1 MTENN
6 PNNKSLSIRVCT
18 NGLSFCSYTPLA
30 DTPFEYK
37 VFDIKPTIS
46 LAANIKEAL
55 TTEPMLKEEYQRV
68 NVLITTPHFTTVPI
82 AYFKL
87 EDAQKY
93 YECAFP
99 KDAPQ
104 HVSYNVLRRSG
115 IAIVF
120 GLNKNVYQLIHDDF
134 PRARFYASASTLIEF
149 FGEKSMFGTNKKMYA
164 NLHEKEMT
172 LYAFD
177 NGRMLFVNTF
187 VTTNISDTQY
197 YILNVWKQLG
207 FDQVEDAL
215 YIVGDT
221 LERRQ
226 ELINKTQNFLGNISL
241 IDRREDFRNEL
252 TAGNAKIP
260 YDLQTLL
267 ICGF

>member
-1 MTENN
+1 MTEKN
-6 PNNKSLSIRVCT
+6 PNNKSLSIRVST
-18 NGLSFCSYTPLA
+18 NGLSFCSYKPMS
-30 DTPFEYK
+30 DTQFEYK
-37 VFDIKPTIS
+37 VYDIQPTIS
-46 LAANIKEAL
+46 LAANVKEAL
-55 TTEPMLKEEYQRV
+55 RNEPMLKDEYQRV
-68 NVLITTPHFTTVPI
+68 NVLITTPHFTTVPV
-82 AYFKL
+82 AYFNFD
-87 EDAQKY
+87 DAVKY

-99 KDAPQ
+99 KDKPQ

-120 GLNKNVYQLIHDDF
+120 GLDKNVYQLIHDDF

-149 FGEKSMFGTNKKMYA
+149 FGEKSMFGTNRKMYA
-164 NLHEKEMT
+164 YLHDRELT

-187 VTTNISDTQY
+187 AVGTVADTQY

-207 FDQVEDAL
+207 FDQVEDSL
-215 YIVGDT
+215 SIVGDT
-221 LERRQ
+221 LEHRK
-226 ELINKTQNFLGNISL
+226 ELVSKTQNFLGNISL

-252 TAGNAKIP
+252 TGGNANIP

-267 ICGF
+267 VCGF